1 MTIKHQTI
9 NMKTVLLI
17 SFTVISFVLLAQKI
31 YPEIHISNRYAQM
44 GTNGKWETWITHDV
58 VDEKAF
64 RISLTYQLTGK
75 YHADHTEMVN
85 ESTRQTITIVDNRM
99 MDMNFNSS
107 RQFVRWINNH
117 GYKTQYSER
126 SGSNMNFTFKKIL

>member
-1 MTIKHQTI
+1 VTIKHQTI

-64 RISLTYQLTGK
+64 RISLTRQLTGK
-75 YHADHTEMVN
+75 YHADHTEMVT
-85 ESTRQTITIVDNRM
+85 ESTRRTITIVDNRM

-107 RQFVRWINNH
+107 RQFVRWINKH

-126 SGSNMNFTFKKIL
+126 SGANMNFTFKRIL